1 MQLYIYIYINIYK
14 CSLLYLINIRGIHEF
29 NRKAFKIIGY
39 LLQLALGQ
47 GLQLCWLVEL
57 LHHIAH
63 QTLVD
68 FVRPPE
74 GGFACLGEI
83 YSQLG

>member
-1 MQLYIYIYINIYK
+1 MQLYILIYNAVY
-14 CSLLYLINIRGIHEF
+14 CLPYLINIRGIHEF
-29 NRKAFKIIGY
+29 NRKAFEIIGY
-39 LLQLALGQ
+39 LLELALGK
-47 GLQLCWLVEL
+47 GFQLCWLVEL